1 MFRVQDQAT
10 ESALCVGIMAAVVWG
25 IGLGLYGFYQPPGQI
40 SWLLW
45 SVQLVAGVLAC
56 VVAALALVRGRE
68 WLLARLQA
76 QPQEHIPSNS

>member
-1 MFRVQDQAT
+1 MFKVQDQAT
-10 ESALCVGIMAAVVWG
+10 ESALCVGIMAAMVWG

-40 SWLLW
+40 SWVLW
-45 SVQLVAGVLAC
+45 GVQLVAGILAC

-76 QPQEHIPSNS
+76 QPQEQIPSNS